1 VGEILTIDGGERF
14 LKLTPAR
21 HNTDG
26 FFGAVL
32 VRADG

>member
-1 VGEILTIDGGERF
+1 LEGCEQF
-14 LKLTPAR
+14 LKLSPAR